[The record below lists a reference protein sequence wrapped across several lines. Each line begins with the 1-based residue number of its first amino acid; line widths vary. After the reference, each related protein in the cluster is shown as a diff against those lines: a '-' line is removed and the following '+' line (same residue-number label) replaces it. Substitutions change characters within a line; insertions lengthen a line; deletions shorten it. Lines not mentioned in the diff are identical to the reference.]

1 MDPATPAASVR
12 PVRGL
17 ALAAVVTLAVYA
29 LVRVVGSGLSLWR
42 VAIIERMLVDSGSVR
57 PLEVEVTDTLQLGAA
72 YVKAAVFAPAAV
84 AFLAWLHRVRRNAE
98 VLAPGPHRRARPWV
112 ILGWFVPL
120 VNLWFPKQVVE
131 DVWNASKPGAPAPS
145 LPLARRSAMVWV
157 WWNAFVISFWVLDV
171 VAALLW
177 RADLESQREMAG
189 VDVVGSLCWAGTG
202 ALAAYVVMK
211 ITRDQEARRDAL
223 PRFTVN
229 LPIK

>member
-1 MDPATPAASVR
+1 MDPATPAAGVR
-12 PVRGL
+12 PVRGP

-42 VAIIERMLVDSGSVR
+42 VTIIERMLVDSGSVR
-57 PLEVEVTDTLQLGAA
+57 PLEVEVTNTLLLGAA
-72 YVKAAVFAPAAV
+72 YVKVGVFALAAV
-84 AFLAWLHRVRRNAE
+84 AFLAWLHRVRGNAE

-131 DVWNASKPGAPAPS
+131 DVWNASKPGAPVPS
-145 LPLARRSAMVWV
+145 LPLARRSVLVWA

-171 VAALLW
+171 VTVLLW
-177 RADLESQREMAG
+177 RSDLESLREMAR
-189 VDVVGSLCWAGTG
+189 VDVVGSVCWAGTG

-211 ITRDQEARRDAL
+211 ITRNQEARLDVL
-223 PRFTVN
+223 PQFIVN